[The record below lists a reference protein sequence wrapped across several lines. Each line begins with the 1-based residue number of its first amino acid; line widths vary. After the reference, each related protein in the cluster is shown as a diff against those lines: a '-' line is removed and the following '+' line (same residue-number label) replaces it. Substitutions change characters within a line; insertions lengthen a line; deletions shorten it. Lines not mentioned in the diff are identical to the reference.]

1 MNEIHRVLDPHKG
14 DHVPSGLCA
23 LAVMTKAPQ
32 AGRVKTRLTPPL
44 SSAEAAALNICFL
57 RDTAEAI
64 LRATDRKTAKGIA
77 VYTPVGAEAAY
88 VGILPDEFTL
98 VPQRGEAFG
107 ERLSAAT
114 EDLLQLGFDSLCLI
128 DSDSPTVPEKT
139 FAQAVEF
146 LARPED
152 SVVLGPSDDGG
163 YYLIGLKKLHCSLFE
178 AIDWSTER
186 VLEQTIE
193 AAREI
198 NMQVHL
204 LPTWYDV
211 DDHWTLYRLC
221 REFFGSNG
229 SEDSGFAAPA
239 TRDFLTD
246 LLERE
251 GRGRIWPNE
260 SQL

>member
-1 MNEIHRVLDPHKG
+1 MNVIHRVLDPHN
-14 DHVPSGLCA
+14 DHVSAGLCA

-44 SSAEAAALNICFL
+44 SPEEAALLNICFL
-57 RDTAEAI
+57 RDTTAAI
-64 LRATDRKTAKGIA
+64 LQTTDAKRARGIA
-77 VYTPVGAEAAY
+77 VYTPVGAEETYAE
-88 VGILPDEFTL
+88 ILPDEFAL

-114 EDLLQLGFDSLCLI
+114 GDLLQLGFDSLCLI
-128 DSDSPTVPEKT
+128 DSDSPTVPEKA

-163 YYLIGLKKLHCSLFE
+163 YYLIGLKKNHRRLFE

-186 VLEQTIE
+186 VLEQTIK

-198 NMQVHL
+198 GVPVHL

-211 DDHWTLYRLC
+211 DDRGTLARLC
-221 REFFGSNG
+221 RELFGSNG
-229 SEDSGFAAPA
+229 SDENGFTAPA
-239 TRDFLTD
+239 TRGFLSD

-251 GRGRIWPNE
+251 GRGRIWPAE